1 MFKNTLDLR
10 FPKLQFHR
18 KIVHMELYL
27 NGEARQ
33 FESAINI
40 STLTQLLGLEHQ
52 RIAIE
57 VNRCI
62 IPKSLHTSH
71 ILQEGDHVEVIQ
83 AIGGG

>member
-1 MFKNTLDLR
+1 MK
-10 FPKLQFHR
+10 
-18 KIVHMELYL
+18 LYL
-27 NGEARQ
+27 NGEARH

-40 STLTQLLGLEHQ
+40 ATLTQLLGLEHQ

-62 IPKSLHTSH
+62 IPKSMHATHL
-71 ILQEGDHVEVIQ
+71 LQEDDLVEVIQ

>member
-1 MFKNTLDLR
+1 
-10 FPKLQFHR
+10 
-18 KIVHMELYL
+18 MELYL
-27 NGEARQ
+27 NGKAHQ

-40 STLTQLLGLEHQ
+40 TTLTQQLGLEHQ

-62 IPKSLHTSH
+62 VPKSLHATH
-71 ILQEGDHVEVIQ
+71 ILLEGDHVEVIQ

>member
-1 MFKNTLDLR
+1 MK
-10 FPKLQFHR
+10 
-18 KIVHMELYL
+18 LYL
-27 NGEARQ
+27 NGEARH

-62 IPKSLHTSH
+62 IPKSMHATHL
-71 ILQEGDHVEVIQ
+71 LQEDDLVEVIQ